1 MGPTLFEKFK
11 SILGVSS
18 KRVDQDFILE
28 ETFFSHSYGTELELG
43 MFDSELSLA
52 PWSWIHDKPWS
63 SYSDDVTFTD
73 ECRVAYLSEYSDM
86 ELIYCHGEFI
96 QQTP

>member
-63 SYSDDVTFTD
+63 SYSDDVPFD
-73 ECRVAYLSEYSDM
+73 ECRAAYLSEYSDIG
-86 ELIYCHGEFI
+86 LIYCHGEFI

>member
-1 MGPTLFEKFK
+1 MPASWCPIKDRLTEHSK
-11 SILGVSS
+11 SSIFLDLSHKSRCRVIVS
-18 KRVDQDFILE
+18 
-28 ETFFSHSYGTELELG
+28 ELELQ
-43 MFDSELSLA
+43 MFDPELSLA